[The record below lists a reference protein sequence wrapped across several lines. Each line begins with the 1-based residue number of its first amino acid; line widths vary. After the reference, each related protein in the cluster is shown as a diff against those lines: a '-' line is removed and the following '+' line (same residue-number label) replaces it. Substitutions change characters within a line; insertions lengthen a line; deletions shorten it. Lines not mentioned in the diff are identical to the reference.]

1 MNTLVQFF
9 MILVPMVQ
17 GQYQWYKKSIRNGSV
32 LQYISN
38 LTSLQWGLNHTKLQ
52 CVDHILVS

>member
-38 LTSLQWGLNHTKLQ
+38 LTSLQ
-52 CVDHILVS
+52 